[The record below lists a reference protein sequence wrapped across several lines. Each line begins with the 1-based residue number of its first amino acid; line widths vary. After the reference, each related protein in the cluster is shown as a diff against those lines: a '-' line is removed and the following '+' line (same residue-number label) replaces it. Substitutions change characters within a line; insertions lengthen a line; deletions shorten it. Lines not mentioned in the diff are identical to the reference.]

1 MIKLF
6 ICLHYGSFR
15 FHLNV
20 SNNNLQC
27 IHVLALLIYLAEQS
41 LGGYCIVDLLGWS
54 ADQSAISLCLV
65 INQILSTNFKCTFT
79 LLWHLNKGFVQIHF
93 QVRISNSFWNT
104 FKTSFRYSFWVI
116 RCKVTSLLFKFPS
129 KTFSANFIKS
139 SVFSSSMYII
149 ST

>member
-27 IHVLALLIYLAEQS
+27 IHVFALLIYLAEQS

-93 QVRISNSFWNT
+93 QLLCWLTTRSPVTWAPINIVDSSKIHTHKYNSVQNT
-104 FKTSFRYSFWVI
+104 HTFIHIGW
-116 RCKVTSLLFKFPS
+116 
-129 KTFSANFIKS
+129 FSAYKYTNK
-139 SVFSSSMYII
+139 M
-149 ST
+149 